1 LVCCWLGGE
10 VNEKPQTARSYRT
23 NVIDDNAVI
32 SINLKWMAQIIVLCS
47 GLVWGYYRIETRI
60 AKLEEGML
68 EANNEIRSLLAK
80 HELEESAQL
89 EELES
94 KLKFYE
100 KELNINPLSWR
111 KRKKK

>member
-1 LVCCWLGGE
+1 MNG
-10 VNEKPQTARSYRT
+10 KPQTARSYRG
-23 NVIDDNAVI
+23 NVIDDNLVLSFNFKFLVNI
-32 SINLKWMAQIIVLCS
+32 LLVGGSILYGWFSLQE
-47 GLVWGYYRIETRI
+47 RITS
-60 AKLEEGML
+60 LEKEVL
-68 EANNEIRSLLAK
+68 EANDEIRNLMAK
-80 HELEESAQL
+80 HQLEESAQL

>member
-1 LVCCWLGGE
+1 M
-10 VNEKPQTARSYRT
+10 NEKHKTARSYRT

-32 SINLKWMAQIIVLCS
+32 SINLKWMAQI
-47 GLVWGYYRIETRI
+47 
-60 AKLEEGML
+60 
-68 EANNEIRSLLAK
+68 RSLFAK
-80 HELEESAQL
+80 HQLEESAQL
-89 EELES
+89 EELEN

>member
-1 LVCCWLGGE
+1 M
-10 VNEKPQTARSYRT
+10 NEKPQTARSYRG
-23 NVIDDNAVI
+23 NVIDDNLVLSFNFKFLVNI
-32 SINLKWMAQIIVLCS
+32 LLVGGSILYGWFSLQE
-47 GLVWGYYRIETRI
+47 RITS
-60 AKLEEGML
+60 LEKEVL
-68 EANNEIRSLLAK
+68 EANDEIRNLMAK
-80 HELEESAQL
+80 HQLEESAQL

>member
-1 LVCCWLGGE
+1 M
-10 VNEKPQTARSYRT
+10 NEKPKTARSYRT

-47 GLVWGYYRIETRI
+47 
-60 AKLEEGML
+60 
-68 EANNEIRSLLAK
+68 
-80 HELEESAQL
+80 ELEESAQL
-89 EELES
+89 EELEN

>member
-1 LVCCWLGGE
+1 M
-10 VNEKPQTARSYRT
+10 NEKHKTARAYRT

-47 GLVWGYYRIETRI
+47 CLVWGYYRIETRI

-89 EELES
+89 EELEN

>member
-1 LVCCWLGGE
+1 
-10 VNEKPQTARSYRT
+10 
-23 NVIDDNAVI
+23 
-32 SINLKWMAQIIVLCS
+32 
-47 GLVWGYYRIETRI
+47 
-60 AKLEEGML
+60 L

>member
-1 LVCCWLGGE
+1 MANLLLVGGSILYGWFSLQERITSLEKE
-10 VNEKPQTARSYRT
+10 V
-23 NVIDDNAVI
+23 
-32 SINLKWMAQIIVLCS
+32 
-47 GLVWGYYRIETRI
+47 
-60 AKLEEGML
+60 L
-68 EANNEIRSLLAK
+68 EANDEIRNLMAK
-80 HELEESAQL
+80 HQLEESAQL

>member
-1 LVCCWLGGE
+1 M
-10 VNEKPQTARSYRT
+10 NEKPKTARSYRG
-23 NVIDDNAVI
+23 NVIDDNLVLSFNFKFLVNI
-32 SINLKWMAQIIVLCS
+32 LLVGGSIVYGWFSLQE
-47 GLVWGYYRIETRI
+47 RITS
-60 AKLEEGML
+60 LEKEVL
-68 EANNEIRSLLAK
+68 EANDEIRNLMAK
-80 HELEESAQL
+80 HQLEESAQL

>member
-1 LVCCWLGGE
+1 M
-10 VNEKPQTARSYRT
+10 NEKPKTARSYRG
-23 NVIDDNAVI
+23 NVIDDNLVLSFNFKFLVNI
-32 SINLKWMAQIIVLCS
+32 LLVGGSILYGWFNLQE
-47 GLVWGYYRIETRI
+47 RITS
-60 AKLEEGML
+60 LEKEVL
-68 EANNEIRSLLAK
+68 EANDEIRNLMAK
-80 HELEESAQL
+80 HQLEESAQL

>member
-1 LVCCWLGGE
+1 M
-10 VNEKPQTARSYRT
+10 NEKPQTARSYRS
-23 NVIDDNAVI
+23 NVIDDNLILSFNFKFLANVFI
-32 SINLKWMAQIIVLCS
+32 VGGSILYAWFSLQE
-47 GLVWGYYRIETRI
+47 RITS
-60 AKLEEGML
+60 LEKEVL
-68 EANNEIRSLLAK
+68 EANDEIRNLMAK
-80 HELEESAQL
+80 HQLEESAQL

>member
-1 LVCCWLGGE
+1 M
-10 VNEKPQTARSYRT
+10 NEKPQTARSYRS
-23 NVIDDNAVI
+23 NVIDDNLILSFNFKFLANVFI
-32 SINLKWMAQIIVLCS
+32 VGGSILYAWFSLQERITNLEKEV
-47 GLVWGYYRIETRI
+47 
-60 AKLEEGML
+60 L
-68 EANNEIRSLLAK
+68 EANDEIRNLMAK
-80 HELEESAQL
+80 HQLEESAQL

>member
-1 LVCCWLGGE
+1 M
-10 VNEKPQTARSYRT
+10 NEKPKTARSYRG
-23 NVIDDNAVI
+23 NVIDDNLVLSFNFKFLVNLLLVGGSIVYGWFNLQERI
-32 SINLKWMAQIIVLCS
+32 SNLEKEV
-47 GLVWGYYRIETRI
+47 
-60 AKLEEGML
+60 L
-68 EANNEIRSLLAK
+68 EANNEILNLLSK
-80 HELEESAQL
+80 HELEETAQL

>member
-1 LVCCWLGGE
+1 M
-10 VNEKPQTARSYRT
+10 NEEFKTAKSYRT
-23 NVIDDNAVI
+23 GIIDDNAYITINWKLLVQLGVFIFGIGYTWMDLQGRI
-32 SINLKWMAQIIVLCS
+32 SS
-47 GLVWGYYRIETRI
+47 
-60 AKLEEGML
+60 LEEEVV
-68 EANNEIRSLLAK
+68 EAHAEIRMLVSK
-80 HELEESAQL
+80 HQLEESAQL

>member
-1 LVCCWLGGE
+1 M
-10 VNEKPQTARSYRT
+10 NEKPQTARSYRT

-47 GLVWGYYRIETRI
+47 CLVWGYYLIETRI